1 MSDYDFVGERAAAL
15 LGRVEA
21 AAARA
26 GRRVSEISVMAVTK
40 FHPLEA
46 VEAAYRAGL
55 CLFGE
60 SRVQEA
66 EGKFPDFLAAHPDA
80 RLEMIGTL
88 QSNKAK
94 RAAALFSRIQSVD
107 SAELLKELDKRA
119 RALGLRLEILLEL
132 HTGEESKA
140 GFPDLES
147 LFRALELAAA
157 LGGAAEGLPAGI
169 EGLSASGG
177 IAIRGLMTMAP
188 YTKDEAPIRASFRAL
203 ASAREAILA
212 RFGLPGFDVLS
223 MGMTNDFEAAIEEG
237 STLVRVGTALFGSR
251 EG

>member
-1 MSDYDFVGERAAAL
+1 MSGYDFVADRAAGL
-15 LGRVEA
+15 LARAEA

-26 GRRVSEISVMAVTK
+26 GRKPSEVAVMAVTK
-40 FHPLEA
+40 FHPIEA

-55 CLFGE
+55 RLFGE

-66 EGKFPDFLAAHPDA
+66 EGKFPAFLAAHPDA

-119 RALGLRLEILLEL
+119 RALGRRLEILLEL

-147 LFRALELAAA
+147 LFRALELHEALQGGSAAA
-157 LGGAAEGLPAGI
+157 AGDAAGDAAPAGLI
-169 EGLSASGG
+169 L
-177 IAIRGLMTMAP
+177 RGLMTMAP
-188 YTKDEAPIRASFRAL
+188 YTKDESPIRASFRAL
-203 ASAREAILA
+203 REARDAVLA

>member
-1 MSDYDFVGERAAAL
+1 MSGYDFVADRVAGLLARA
-15 LGRVEA
+15 EA

-26 GRRVSEISVMAVTK
+26 GRDPSEVAVMAVTK
-40 FHPLEA
+40 FHPAEA

-55 CLFGE
+55 RLFGE

-66 EGKFPDFLAAHPDA
+66 EGKFPGFLAAHPDA

-107 SAELLKELDKRA
+107 SEELLKELDKRA

-140 GFPDLES
+140 GFPGLES
-147 LFRALELAAA
+147 LFRALEFHAA
-157 LGGAAEGLPAGI
+157 LGAGSAASAGDAASAGLV
-169 EGLSASGG
+169 L
-177 IAIRGLMTMAP
+177 RGLMTMAP

-203 ASAREAILA
+203 REAKEAALA

-237 STLVRVGTALFGSR
+237 STLVRVGTALFGTR